1 MELYND
7 DCLKVLATIPDESVD
22 CVVTDCPYHI
32 QTGGCTNDAV
42 KIGRYTEGGG
52 YLMATPRKDEHG
64 NKYYKD
70 TKHISLC
77 GILNDSDPKTYTKD
91 GKLFKHNDIQFSEW
105 LPEVY
110 RVLKPGTHCYIMI
123 NPRNL
128 KDLWQDAENVGF
140 VFQNLIVWDKGN
152 QTPNKYYMNAY
163 ELILMLRKGRARN
176 INNLGTKNILRIPNI
191 VRTKAHPTEKPVE
204 LMQVLVENST
214 NENDIVMDLFMGV
227 GGVGVACKRTKRHF
241 IGIEIDERYF
251 RIAEQRINENE
262 PINEPKIEPIPEPIK
277 TEIFQYSLF

>member
-1 MELYND
+1 MKLYNE
-7 DCLKVLATIPDESVD
+7 DCLKILKDIESESID

-32 QTGGCTNDAV
+32 VSGGCTNDAV
-42 KIGRYTEGGG
+42 KIAAYPNGVPGGI
-52 YLMATPRKDEHG
+52 LNKRQPKVDEHG
-64 NKYYKD
+64 NKYYKEGS
-70 TKHISLC
+70 KHISLC
-77 GILNDSDPKTYTKD
+77 GILNDANQNTYAKE
-91 GKLFKHNDIQFSEW
+91 GKLFKHNDIKFSEW

-128 KDLWQDAENVGF
+128 KCLWQDAEDAGF

-163 ELILMLRKGRARN
+163 ELILMLRKGMARN

-191 VRTKAHPTEKPVE
+191 VRTKLHPTEKPVE

-214 NENDIVMDLFMGV
+214 NENDLVMDLFMGV
-227 GGVGVACKRTKRHF
+227 GGGRS
-241 IGIEIDERYF
+241 G
-251 RIAEQRINENE
+251 
-262 PINEPKIEPIPEPIK
+262 
-277 TEIFQYSLF
+277 L

>member
-1 MELYND
+1 MKLYNE
-7 DCLKVLATIPDESVD
+7 DCLKILKDIESESID

-32 QTGGCTNDAV
+32 VGGGCSNDAV

-52 YLMATPRKDEHG
+52 YVMGTPKVDSHG
-64 NKYYKD
+64 NKYYSNS
-70 TKHISLC
+70 KHISLC
-77 GILNDSDPKTYTKD
+77 GILNDADAKTYTKE
-91 GKLFKHNDIQFSEW
+91 GKLFKHNDIQFKEW

-128 KDLWQDAENVGF
+128 KDLWQDAEDVGF

-204 LMQVLVENST
+204 FMQVLVENST
-214 NENDIVMDLFMGV
+214 NENDLVMDLFMGV
-227 GGVGVACKRTKRHF
+227 GGGRS
-241 IGIEIDERYF
+241 G
-251 RIAEQRINENE
+251 
-262 PINEPKIEPIPEPIK
+262 
-277 TEIFQYSLF
+277 L

>member
-1 MELYND
+1 MKLYNE
-7 DCLKVLATIPDESVD
+7 DCLKILKDIESESID

-32 QTGGCTNDAV
+32 VGSKCSGDAV
-42 KIGRYTEGGG
+42 ATEKREIGGG
-52 YLMATPRKDEHG
+52 YYMATPKIDEHG
-64 NKYYKD
+64 NRFY
-70 TKHISLC
+70 TNTRHVSLC
-77 GILNDSDPKTYTKD
+77 GILNDANGDTYLKD

-128 KDLWQDAENVGF
+128 KDLWQDAEDVGF

-176 INNLGTKNILRIPNI
+176 INNLGTKNILRIHNI
-191 VRTKAHPTEKPVE
+191 VRTKSHPTEKPVE

-227 GGVGVACKRTKRHF
+227 GGGRS
-241 IGIEIDERYF
+241 G
-251 RIAEQRINENE
+251 
-262 PINEPKIEPIPEPIK
+262 
-277 TEIFQYSLF
+277 L